1 MTVGQFE
8 REYKKL
14 QDEGRTLYKELK
26 PLLARLQK
34 LATKGVLLHGKVDSD
49 SDLYDAETRDPLG
62 WNVGVILHLDA
73 LWWIKEEGIEG
84 IKNCLLNLRD
94 QKFWKKRISGKRK

>member
-1 MTVGQFE
+1 MTVRQFE

-34 LATKGVLLHGKVDSD
+34 FATKGVLLERKANLD
-49 SDLYDAETRDPLG
+49 SDLYEIESRDTLG
-62 WNVGVILHLDA
+62 WSIEVLLNLDA
-73 LWWIKEEGIEG
+73 LGWLTEEGIEG

-94 QKFWKKRISGKRK
+94 QKFWSKPRRGQRK